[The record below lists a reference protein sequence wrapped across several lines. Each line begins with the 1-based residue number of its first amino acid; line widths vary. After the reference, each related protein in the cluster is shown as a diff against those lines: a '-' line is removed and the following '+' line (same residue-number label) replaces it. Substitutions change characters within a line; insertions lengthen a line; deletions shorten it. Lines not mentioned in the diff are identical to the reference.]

1 MSAVAQQRV
10 ALIAG
15 ASGGI
20 GQAIVKRIAR
30 DGYALALTYLDGD
43 DQAQELARSVQADGG
58 TTQLL
63 PGVDLGDDVA
73 AAEMVKQAHAWRGRI
88 DLVVYAAGPWIPLF
102 WMSQLDPKKMR
113 EVVEADVL
121 GCFNLCR
128 AAIEHLRQSKGAVVA
143 ITTPALRRHANRDVM
158 SSAPKAAVEAI
169 MRGIASEEGKHGVRA
184 NSVGCGITESVGLV
198 QQLMANGEIDDV
210 YLEGMR
216 RNVPLGRM
224 ARAEEIA
231 EAVAFLASDV
241 QAGYITGQSL
251 VVDGGYTA

>member
-1 MSAVAQQRV
+1 MEQKV

-20 GQAIVKRIAR
+20 GRAIVPRIAR
-30 DGYALALTYLDGD
+30 DGYAVALTYLDGD
-43 DQAQELARSVQADGG
+43 ANAEEAARIVQAAGG
-58 TTQLL
+58 RAELL

-73 AAEMVKQAHAWRGRI
+73 TTEMVGQVHARLGRI

-158 SSAPKAAVEAI
+158 SSAPKAAIEAI
-169 MRGIASEEGKHGVRA
+169 MRAIASEEGRHGIRA
-184 NSVGCGITESVGLV
+184 NSVGCGITETGLV
-198 QQLMANGEIDDV
+198 DRLMENGEIDDV
-210 YLEGMR
+210 YLEGVR

-224 ARAEEIA
+224 ARPEEIA